1 MKCEI
6 CDSSMVS
13 IKENFH
19 VIFGISELVGCQRCG
34 HQSFYPREERK
45 KDDDIFS
52 SEYSKIGQHKDG
64 ISKSLISNIIKKI
77 FYLTCFLISIQ
88 PNIK

>member
-52 SEYSKIGQHKDG
+52 IEYSKIGQHKDG
-64 ISKSLISNIIKKI
+64 ISKSLVNSPKN
-77 FYLTCFLISIQ
+77 F
-88 PNIK
+88 